1 MCECMFSCIY
11 AHAHIRLQSRIR
23 SSRICV
29 KYLTSFVA
37 FTFSNVIWFSLCTS
51 KGIWSWEN
59 HWRYVTE
66 RSDNEGWSG
75 DLYCPRQRSYL
86 CERHWRRVQ
95 CMRTLLSFVLLTYS
109 TDNNS
114 WVERGPNLTL
124 KKCLLDIYIFH
135 WFYFLWRPPFSP
147 TNIFRS
153 QSLPDLIL
161 KTWLRQ
167 PQWRRER
174 LA

>member
-1 MCECMFSCIY
+1 MRETAYMCECMFSCIY

-66 RSDNEGWSG
+66 RSDNEGWRSV
-75 DLYCPRQRSYL
+75 LSEAEVVFVRTPLKASSVHANSTFFRIINLQYRQ
-86 CERHWRRVQ
+86 Q
-95 CMRTLLSFVLLTYS
+95 LLSWTWS
-109 TDNNS
+109 KSDSKEMSS
-114 WVERGPNLTL
+114 WYL
-124 KKCLLDIYIFH
+124 YI
-135 WFYFLWRPPFSP
+135 S
-147 TNIFRS
+147 
-153 QSLPDLIL
+153 LIL
-161 KTWLRQ
+161 FS
-167 PQWRRER
+167 
-174 LA
+174 LATAFLAH